1 MMKLRTAFVTV
12 LALGAFLLPGV
23 ISAPASGAASATV
36 IRFASLAPPGS
47 AFMKLMNA
55 WNRSLKQ
62 GTEGR
67 VELRFYS
74 GGSQG
79 DERDFIRKVRAG
91 QMDAAGVSTTGLGM
105 VARPVLVLASPGLIT
120 EYDQLERARTELNDR
135 FAKMFEAN
143 GFVLLNWGEAGKTR
157 LFSMERFE
165 KPEDLRK
172 LRPWAWKDDPVF
184 AEFVSVI
191 GANPVRV
198 GAPEVY
204 GGLQTRML
212 DTVPVSALAAVAMQ
226 WYTQLHYMAQQ
237 NLGIIIGGSVIKA
250 DKFYALSEHDQKVLL
265 ETSERAARA
274 GDKLARR
281 DDKRAYDSLIERG
294 ITLVDTSPHKAA
306 WDAAALQTRKNLTGR
321 LYSKSL
327 LEAVERVVASE
338 GTRSPSKTKIIPA
351 R

>member
-1 MMKLRTAFVTV
+1 MIRIKNVFVAL
-12 LALGAFLLPGV
+12 LALSAFLLPGALSV
-23 ISAPASGAASATV
+23 PQADAASPMV

-47 AFMKLMNA
+47 AFMKVMKA

-120 EYDQLERARTELNDR
+120 EYEQLERTRAALNER
-135 FAKMFEAN
+135 FAKLFESN
-143 GFVLLNWGEAGKTR
+143 GFVLLNWGEAGKNR
-157 LFSMERFE
+157 LFSMEHFE
-165 KPEDLRK
+165 KPEDLKK

-184 AEFVSVI
+184 AEFVNVI

-226 WYTQLHYMAQQ
+226 WYTRLNYMAKQ
-237 NLGIIIGGSVIKA
+237 NFGIIIGGSVIKKE
-250 DKFYALSEHDQKVLL
+250 KFYALSEHDQKVLL

-281 DDKRAYDSLIERG
+281 DDQRAYDSLIKRG

-306 WDAAALQTRKNLTGR
+306 WDAAAAQTRKNLTGR

-327 LEAVERVVASE
+327 LEAVEEVVQ
-338 GTRSPSKTKIIPA
+338 
-351 R
+351 

>member
-1 MMKLRTAFVTV
+1 MIKTTNVFVAL
-12 LALGAFLLPGV
+12 LALGAFLLPGAV
-23 ISAPASGAASATV
+23 SVPRADAAPRTI

-47 AFMKLMNA
+47 AFMKVMKA
-55 WNRSLKQ
+55 WNRSLKD

-91 QMDAAGVSTTGLGM
+91 QMDAAGVSTTGLGI

-120 EYDQLERARTELNDR
+120 EYEQLERTRTALNDR
-135 FAKMFEAN
+135 FEKLFEQN
-143 GFVLLNWGEAGKTR
+143 GFVLLNWGEAGKNR
-157 LFSMERFE
+157 LFSMEPFE
-165 KPEDLRK
+165 KPEDLKK

-184 AEFVSVI
+184 AEFVNVI
-191 GANPVRV
+191 GANPVRM
-198 GAPEVY
+198 GATEVY

-226 WYTQLHYMAQQ
+226 WYTRLNYMAEQ
-237 NLGIIIGGSVIKA
+237 NFGIIIGGSVIKKE
-250 DKFYALSEHDQKVLL
+250 KFDALSAHDQKVLL

-281 DDKRAYDSLIERG
+281 DDQRAYDSLIKRG
-294 ITLVDTSPHKAA
+294 ITLVDTSPHQAA
-306 WDAAALQTRKNLTGR
+306 WDAAAAQTRQNLAGR

-327 LEAVERVVASE
+327 LQAVEKAVA
-338 GTRSPSKTKIIPA
+338 GDTLPR
-351 R
+351 

>member
-1 MMKLRTAFVTV
+1 MTKFKNAFVV
-12 LALGAFLLPGV
+12 LLALGAFLLPGAV
-23 ISAPASGAASATV
+23 SVPDADASQKSI

-47 AFMKLMNA
+47 AFMKLMKA
-55 WNRSLKQ
+55 WNRSLKD

-91 QMDAAGVSTTGLGM
+91 QMDAAGVSTTGLGI

-120 EYDQLERARTELNDR
+120 EYDQLERTRTALNDR
-135 FAKMFEAN
+135 FAKLFEDN

-157 LFSMERFE
+157 LFSMEPFA
-165 KPEDLRK
+165 KPEDLKK

-184 AEFVSVI
+184 AEFVHVI

-226 WYTQLHYMAQQ
+226 WYTRLNYMAEQ
-237 NLGIIIGGSVIKA
+237 NLGIIIGGSVIKKE
-250 DKFYALSEHDQKVLL
+250 KFYALSEHDQKVLL

-281 DDKRAYDSLIERG
+281 DDARAYDSLIKRG

-306 WDAAALQTRKNLTGR
+306 WDAAAAQTRKNLTGR
-321 LYSKSL
+321 VYSKSL
-327 LEAVERVVASE
+327 LEAVERVA
-338 GTRSPSKTKIIPA
+338 K
-351 R
+351 

>member
-1 MMKLRTAFVTV
+1 MIKLRNVFVV
-12 LALGAFLLPGV
+12 LLAMGAFLLPGAV
-23 ISAPASGAASATV
+23 SVPQADAASPTI

-47 AFMKLMNA
+47 AFMKVMKA
-55 WNRSLKQ
+55 WNRSLKD

-120 EYDQLERARTELNDR
+120 EYEELERARTSLNDR
-135 FAKMFEAN
+135 FAKLFDDN
-143 GFVLLNWGEAGKTR
+143 GFVLLNWGEAGKNR
-157 LFSMERFE
+157 LFSMEPFE
-165 KPEDLRK
+165 KPEDLKR

-184 AEFVSVI
+184 AEFVNVI
-191 GANPVRV
+191 GANPVRL

-226 WYTQLHYMAQQ
+226 WYTRLNYMAKQ
-237 NLGIIIGGSVIKA
+237 NFGIIIGGSVIKKE
-250 DKFYALSEHDQKVLL
+250 KFHAMTEHDQKVLL
-265 ETSERAARA
+265 DTAERAARA

-281 DDKRAYDSLIERG
+281 DDQRAYDSLIKRG
-294 ITLVDTSPHKAA
+294 ITLVDTSRHQAA
-306 WDAAALQTRKNLTGR
+306 WDAAAAQTRKNLTGR

-327 LEAVERVVASE
+327 LEAVENAVR
-338 GTRSPSKTKIIPA
+338 
-351 R
+351 

>member
-1 MMKLRTAFVTV
+1 MIRIKNVFVAL
-12 LALGAFLLPGV
+12 LALSAFLLPGALSV
-23 ISAPASGAASATV
+23 PQADAASPMV

-47 AFMKLMNA
+47 AFMKVMKA

-120 EYDQLERARTELNDR
+120 EYEQLERTRAALNER
-135 FAKMFEAN
+135 FAKLFESN
-143 GFVLLNWGEAGKTR
+143 GFVLLNWGEAGKNR
-157 LFSMERFE
+157 LFSMEPFE
-165 KPEDLRK
+165 KPEDLKK

-184 AEFVSVI
+184 AEFVNVI

-226 WYTQLHYMAQQ
+226 WYTRLNYMAKQ
-237 NLGIIIGGSVIKA
+237 NFGIIIGGSVIKKE
-250 DKFYALSEHDQKVLL
+250 KFYALSEHDQKVLL

-281 DDKRAYDSLIERG
+281 DDQRAYDSLIKRG

-306 WDAAALQTRKNLTGR
+306 WDAAAAQTRKNLTGR

-327 LEAVERVVASE
+327 LEAVEEVVQ
-338 GTRSPSKTKIIPA
+338 
-351 R
+351 

>member
-1 MMKLRTAFVTV
+1 MIKLKTAFVAL
-12 LALGAFLLPGV
+12 LAFGAFLLPGAV
-23 ISAPASGAASATV
+23 SVPKAEAAQASV

-47 AFMKLMNA
+47 AFMKVMKA
-55 WNRSLKQ
+55 WNRSLKT

-91 QMDAAGVSTTGLGM
+91 QMDAAGVSTTGLGL

-120 EYDQLERARTELNDR
+120 EYDQLERTRTSLNDR
-135 FAKMFEAN
+135 FADLIEKS
-143 GFVLLNWGEAGKTR
+143 GFVLLNWGEAGKNR
-157 LFSMERFE
+157 LFSMEPFE
-165 KPEDLRK
+165 KPEDLKR

-184 AEFVSVI
+184 AEFVNVI
-191 GANPVRV
+191 GANPVRL

-212 DTVPVSALAAVAMQ
+212 DTVPVSALGAVAMQ
-226 WYTQLHYMAQQ
+226 WYTRLNYMAKQ
-237 NLGIIIGGSVIKA
+237 NFGIIIGGSVIKKE
-250 DKFYALSEHDQKVLL
+250 KFYALSEHDQKVLL

-274 GDKLARR
+274 ADKLVRR
-281 DDKRAYDSLIERG
+281 DDQRAYDSLIKRG
-294 ITLVDTSPHKAA
+294 ITLVDTSAYQA
-306 WDAAALQTRKNLTGR
+306 EWDAAAAQTRKNLTGR

-327 LEAVERVVASE
+327 LDAVEKVVA
-338 GTRSPSKTKIIPA
+338 GP
-351 R
+351 

>member
-1 MMKLRTAFVTV
+1 MTKFKNAFVV
-12 LALGAFLLPGV
+12 LLALGACLLPGAV
-23 ISAPASGAASATV
+23 SVPDADASQKSI

-47 AFMKLMNA
+47 AFMKLMKA
-55 WNRSLKQ
+55 WNRSLKD

-91 QMDAAGVSTTGLGM
+91 QMDAAGVSTTGLGI

-120 EYDQLERARTELNDR
+120 EYDQLERTRTALNDR
-135 FAKMFEAN
+135 FAKLFEDN

-157 LFSMERFE
+157 LFSMEPFA
-165 KPEDLRK
+165 KPEDLKK

-184 AEFVSVI
+184 AEFVHVI

-226 WYTQLHYMAQQ
+226 WYTRLNYMAEQ
-237 NLGIIIGGSVIKA
+237 NLGIIIGGSVIKKE
-250 DKFYALSEHDQKVLL
+250 KFYALSEHDQKVLL

-281 DDKRAYDSLIERG
+281 DDARAYDSLIKRG

-306 WDAAALQTRKNLTGR
+306 WDAAAAQTRKNLTGR
-321 LYSKSL
+321 VYSKSL
-327 LEAVERVVASE
+327 LEAVERVA
-338 GTRSPSKTKIIPA
+338 K
-351 R
+351 